1 MYSINFLCLSL
12 VFITYTHCHLTLN
25 TTKVGGSLFLYL
37 SIGEH
42 FSFFRINQNLNFTYI
57 NNYNSNASN
66 KEEVYIEEVKEE
78 GEPLVDMIKAREF
91 NLNGFL
97 FYKVPTTAKH
107 YLPGNQIGFG
117 FNVINE
123 NYSMIHR
130 LKNQSLIS
138 KNEYTLIP
146 GSSVFDG
153 KMIMGELSDEE
164 INKYSFT
171 STCKVNSS
179 QWGCHLDSVYYGDIS
194 FVFNNTKYDNE
205 YPMYFQI
212 SEKHILAPASFMR
225 FLENNIFDS
234 YLHNGQCAYIEGI
247 NDYFE
252 CYQNIIDKI
261 TKTISFKF
269 NESILMLSKKDLFDC
284 SLNKCK
290 FVIMG
295 NRRTSEWVFGQSFME
310 HFTMTFNYEDKAI
323 TFYSNDYNI
332 KVINLESSFRLVGFA
347 EKMIV
352 LSLFSALFAL
362 IKLYRYYYHQKR
374 VIKRKDEEKG
384 IELL

>member
-171 STCKVNSS
+171 STGKVNSS
-179 QWGCHLDSVYYGDIS
+179 QWGCHLDSVYY
-194 FVFNNTKYDNE
+194 
-205 YPMYFQI
+205 
-212 SEKHILAPASFMR
+212 
-225 FLENNIFDS
+225 
-234 YLHNGQCAYIEGI
+234 
-247 NDYFE
+247 
-252 CYQNIIDKI
+252 
-261 TKTISFKF
+261 
-269 NESILMLSKKDLFDC
+269 
-284 SLNKCK
+284 
-290 FVIMG
+290 
-295 NRRTSEWVFGQSFME
+295 
-310 HFTMTFNYEDKAI
+310 
-323 TFYSNDYNI
+323 
-332 KVINLESSFRLVGFA
+332 
-347 EKMIV
+347 
-352 LSLFSALFAL
+352 
-362 IKLYRYYYHQKR
+362 
-374 VIKRKDEEKG
+374 
-384 IELL
+384 

>member
-1 MYSINFLCLSL
+1 MYSINFLYLSL
-12 VFITYTHCHLTLN
+12 VFITYTHCHLTIN

-42 FSFFRINQNLNFTYI
+42 FSFFRINQALNFTYI
-57 NNYNSNASN
+57 NSHNSTASN
-66 KEEVYIEEVKEE
+66 KEEIYIKAVKEQ
-78 GEPLVDMIKAREF
+78 GEPLVDTIKANVF
-91 NLNGFL
+91 IVNDFM
-97 FYKVPTTAKH
+97 FYKVPTAAKH
-107 YLPGNQIGFG
+107 YLPGYQIGFG
-117 FNVINE
+117 FDVINE

-130 LKNQSLIS
+130 LKKQSLIS
-138 KNEYTLIP
+138 KNEYTLVP
-146 GSSVFDG
+146 GSNVLDG
-153 KMIMGELSDEE
+153 KMLIGELSDEE
-164 INKYSFT
+164 ISKYSFT
-171 STCKVNSS
+171 SSCKVNSS

-212 SEKHILAPASFMR
+212 SEKDILAPASFMR
-225 FLENNIFDS
+225 FLEKNIFDY
-234 YLHNGQCAYIEGI
+234 YLHIGLCAYIEGI
-247 NDYFE
+247 YDYFE

-261 TKTISFKF
+261 SKTVSFNF
-269 NESILMLSKKDLFDC
+269 NKSILMLGKKDLFEC

-295 NRRTSEWVFGQSFME
+295 NRRINEWVFGQSFMD
-310 HFTMTFNYEDKAI
+310 HFTITFDYEDKEI
-323 TFYSNDYNI
+323 KFYSNEYNI

-362 IKLYRYYYHQKR
+362 IKIYRYYSIHKR